1 MYDVMLLRKD
11 FPALERV
18 IYLDSAAT
26 SQTPRPVVEAMNE
39 YFFNY
44 TANYG
49 RGVYRLVRETTE
61 RYDGARKRVA
71 GFIGA
76 KESQTIFTKNATE
89 AINMVAL
96 GMKWSRGDHIVTSI
110 LEHHSNLLPWFRLRS
125 KGVEISVVESD
136 RQGILSPES
145 IGGAIKERT
154 KLVAVTHV
162 SNVFGSIQDI
172 REIAKVAHEN
182 GAALLVDGAQSIG
195 HMPVNVGK
203 LDCDFLAFS
212 GHKGLLGPPGTG
224 VLYVRHPEQLEPAY
238 LGGGGVKSVTRDSFE
253 LDESPACFE
262 HGTPNIPGVIGLGA
276 AVGYVEKVG
285 ITDIERHVTSLARDA
300 ASRLA
305 ELSNVEV
312 YGPSERAGLVSFN
325 VASMNS
331 HDVSMMLDEHRI
343 CTRSGYHC
351 AMPAYQFLG
360 ISGSVRASFA
370 LYNTQEEVDALV
382 GVIEE
387 VTRTLT

>member
-11 FPALERV
+11 FPVLERV

-26 SQTPRPVVEAMNE
+26 SQTPGPVVEVMNE
-39 YFFNY
+39 YFFKY

-49 RGVYRLVRETTE
+49 RGAYGLARETTE
-61 RYDGARKRVA
+61 RYDKVRKRVA
-71 GFIGA
+71 RFIGA
-76 KESQTIFTKNATE
+76 KEHQTIFTKNATE
-89 AINMVAL
+89 AINTVAL
-96 GMKWSRGDHIVTSI
+96 GTKWSKGDHVITSI
-110 LEHHSNLLPWFRLRS
+110 LEHHSNLLPWLRLRP

-136 RQGILSPES
+136 RQGILSPGS
-145 IGGAIKERT
+145 IGEAITERT
-154 KLVAVTHV
+154 KLIAITHV

-172 REIAKVAHEN
+172 REIAKIAHEN
-182 GAALLVDGAQSIG
+182 GATLLVDGAQSIG

-224 VLYVRHPEQLEPAY
+224 VLYVKYPDQLEPVY
-238 LGGGGVKSVTRDSFE
+238 SGGGGVKSVTKDSFE
-253 LDESPACFE
+253 LGQSPACFE
-262 HGTPNIPGVIGLGA
+262 PGTPNIPGVIGLGA
-276 AVGYVEKVG
+276 AVEYVEKVG
-285 ITDIERHVTSLARDA
+285 ITDIEHHVTSLARDA

-305 ELSNVEV
+305 ELPNVEV
-312 YGPSERAGLVSFN
+312 YGPLERAGVVSFN

-331 HDVSMMLDEHRI
+331 HDVSMILDEHGI
-343 CTRSGYHC
+343 CTRSGHHC
-351 AMPAYQFLG
+351 AMPAHQFLG

-382 GVIEE
+382 GVIEDI
-387 VTRTLT
+387 TRTLT

>member
-11 FPALERV
+11 FPVLERV

-26 SQTPRPVVEAMNE
+26 SQTPGPVVEVMNE

-49 RGVYRLVRETTE
+49 RGAYGLARETTE
-61 RYDGARKRVA
+61 RYDEVRKRVA
-71 GFIGA
+71 RFIGA
-76 KESQTIFTKNATE
+76 KEHQTIFTKNATE

-96 GMKWSRGDHIVTSI
+96 GIKWSKGDHVITSI
-110 LEHHSNLLPWFRLRS
+110 LEHHSNLLPWLRLRP

-136 RQGILSPES
+136 RQGILSPGS
-145 IGGAIKERT
+145 IGEAITERT
-154 KLVAVTHV
+154 KLIAITHV

-172 REIAKVAHEN
+172 REIAKIAHEN
-182 GAALLVDGAQSIG
+182 GATLLVDGAQSIG

-224 VLYVRHPEQLEPAY
+224 VLYVKHPERLEPVY
-238 LGGGGVKSVTRDSFE
+238 SGGGGVKSVTKDSFE
-253 LDESPACFE
+253 LDESPVCFE
-262 HGTPNIPGVIGLGA
+262 PGTPNIPGVIGLGA
-276 AVGYVEKVG
+276 AVEYVEKVG
-285 ITDIERHVTSLARDA
+285 ITDIEHHVTSLARDA

-305 ELSNVEV
+305 ELPNIEV
-312 YGPSERAGLVSFN
+312 YGPLERAGLVSFN
-325 VASMNS
+325 VASMDS
-331 HDVSMMLDEHRI
+331 HDVSMILDEHGI
-343 CTRSGYHC
+343 CTRSGHHC

-370 LYNTQEEVDALV
+370 LYNTQEEVGALV

>member
-136 RQGILSPES
+136 RQGILSP
-145 IGGAIKERT
+145 
-154 KLVAVTHV
+154 
-162 SNVFGSIQDI
+162 DI